1 MTHQLQLVISDPQIT
16 SATLCKNHLEKHHIE
31 VSIATSLELLKILL
45 KEKKVDVLL
54 YDLCQSDGDG
64 MRFIQNIGFQSN
76 MGIIILTHE
85 FDPLDKLILLET
97 CADDYIQKPCNFR
110 EVVARIRAVHR
121 RIQGYKQQDNIN
133 LYCKGFMLDCLSR
146 SVTLDSGRK
155 LNLTRYEFDM
165 LKVLIECKNQP
176 VSRQKL
182 LNAVSYQSNIDQL
195 TYRSVDSVIYRL
207 RNKMPDKNSI
217 KTLYGVGYTFEEMVF
232 DYSVAESPIKK
243 LRNIHTNAV
252 MFNKTLQRLVSS
264 NFEQLSIDLSEVE
277 LRNG

>member
-1 MTHQLQLVISDPQIT
+1 MTHQLQLIISDPQAT
-16 SATLCKNHLEKHHIE
+16 SATLCKNYLEKHHIQ
-31 VSIATSLELLKILL
+31 VSIATSLELLKVLL
-45 KEKKVDVLL
+45 KEKKVDILL

-64 MRFIQNIGFQSN
+64 ILFIQNLGFQSS
-76 MGIIILTHE
+76 MGLIVFTHE
-85 FDPLDKLILLET
+85 FDPLEKLILLET
-97 CADDYIQKPCNFR
+97 CADDYIKKPCNFR

-121 RIQGYKQQDNIN
+121 RIQCHKQQDNIN
-133 LYCKGFMLDCLSR
+133 LYCKGFILDCLSR

-207 RNKMPDKNSI
+207 RNKMPDKDSI
-217 KTLYGVGYTFEEMVF
+217 TTLYGVGYTFNDTVSETSVTDSPTAGIFISIISFSTVLEMK
-232 DYSVAESPIKK
+232 I
-243 LRNIHTNAV
+243 
-252 MFNKTLQRLVSS
+252 
-264 NFEQLSIDLSEVE
+264 
-277 LRNG
+277 